1 MSHKITMFDIQQLMT
16 SPKWFSDAAKTNFLN
31 VAQYTYIY
39 HYLYIIC
46 ILLQWKLQ
54 KKKIY
59 CVWQIGL
66 PFQYIF
72 NNNNINK

>member
-31 VAQYTYIY
+31 VAQYTHIY
-39 HYLYIIC
+39 HYLYTIC

-54 KKKIY
+54 KKKNLLCLANRPTISVY
-59 CVWQIGL
+59 
-66 PFQYIF
+66 FQ
-72 NNNNINK
+72 